1 MTSCSIHSKIS
12 FPLFSFINLCSWI
25 DSICHEISSVVI
37 KFHTTHIPGL
47 TRVPNILSK
56 LESSSRFINL
66 VMERVNACVCSQ
78 WKSRKAPISLSA
90 LLIFFPFSAMKSAV
104 IKFVL
109 NYSLSFC
116 FAFGFFLSWIFVFIE
131 ISPTCMIHTMKKK
144 KKTSSKSQEHTIFN
158 LNCWDVNL
166 C

>member
-1 MTSCSIHSKIS
+1 MTTWIFRWRHAPFILKFLFYC
-12 FPLFSFINLCSWI
+12 FPSPIYVFLNWFN
-25 DSICHEISSVVI
+25 CHEISSVVI

-47 TRVPNILSK
+47 TRVPNIPSK

-66 VMERVNACVCSQ
+66 VMERANACVRSQ

-90 LLIFFPFSAMKSAV
+90 LLFFFPYSAMKSVV

-116 FAFGFFLSWIFVFIE
+116 FAFGFFPFMDFFFIE
-131 ISPTCMIHTMKKK
+131 ISPTHVNTLKLLLNHKSIHFL
-144 KKTSSKSQEHTIFN
+144 I
-158 LNCWDVNL
+158 
-166 C
+166 